1 MAKNYTDLW
10 LHYTPVQSQDAEL
23 FRTVSIPAGTSPI
36 LANAIEEMR
45 TAAEGMFGFQPEFV
59 LVEADKGIALRVD
72 ESLPTEGEGF
82 TLRSDDRKLTIT
94 GKSYAGLLYGV
105 FTVLRRAALKQ
116 SLRGLNLVQSPAC
129 RWRLLNHWDVFTG
142 GRAPVASDAA
152 GLVARPRRYSIFY
165 QGDDIMS
172 DETVRDY
179 CRALASIGI
188 NGVAIHN
195 VNVVGNAIDFI
206 TPRYYRQLTA
216 LAELFAGY
224 GIGLVLPLNF
234 ASPIVIGK
242 METADP
248 AVPEVEAWWHKQLA
262 ELNRNVPNIVGFVV
276 KADSEGFPGPFVYG
290 RTQAEGANIIARAI
304 QPFGQKLFWRCFVYN
319 CQQDWRDTTIDRAKS
334 GYDNFQPLDGQFE
347 DNVILQIKNGPQDFQ
362 VREPVHPLFGG
373 LEHTHEML
381 ELQIYQEYTGA
392 QTHVCF
398 LMPQFKE
405 ILDFHT
411 FARPEKDTVADV
423 IGGRTFG
430 DYDSSGICAVANANA
445 TVNWTGHDL
454 AAANLYGFGR
464 LGFDPT
470 LDPDEIAR
478 EWIIQTY
485 TDDPLVEKNLGHIL
499 GTSWLTYE
507 KYNTPLGLGWLC
519 NNGFHYGPGPDIY
532 EYDRWGTYHR
542 ANWKEIGVDRTSRG
556 TGYTKQYH
564 KELTELYDNIET
576 CPENLVLFFYRLPYS
591 YVLKSG
597 KTLIQ
602 HIYDTHFEGVEDVE
616 VFVREWDELK
626 GHVPDDVFERV
637 QKKFQDQ
644 LAHAKEWRDVI
655 NTYFYR
661 RTGIP
666 DARGRKIYE

>member
-1 MAKNYTDLW
+1 MTKAYTDLW
-10 LHYTPVQSQDAEL
+10 LNYTPVQSQDAAL
-23 FRTVSIPAGTSPI
+23 FRRISMPAEAGAVFDNI
-36 LANAIEEMR
+36 REELR
-45 TAAEGMFGFQPEFV
+45 AAASGMFGFQPEFSAEGADCGLV
-59 LVEADKGIALRVD
+59 LSLDPALDAR
-72 ESLPTEGEGF
+72 EEGF
-82 TLRSDDRKLTIT
+82 RLLSDGEKLTVT
-94 GKSYAGLLYGV
+94 GRSGAGLLYGV
-105 FTVLRRAALKQ
+105 FEVLRRAATGQ
-116 SLRGLNLVQSPAC
+116 SLRNLDLTRSPAC

-142 GRAPVASDAA
+142 NHGPVAGDAS
-152 GLVARPRRYSIFY
+152 GLTARPARYSIFY
-165 QGDDIMS
+165 ENDDIVS
-172 DETVRDY
+172 DRRVRDY
-179 CRALASIGI
+179 CRALASVSI

-195 VNVVGNAIDFI
+195 VNVVGNAFHMI
-206 TPRYYRQLTA
+206 TPRYYDQLTA
-216 LAELFAGY
+216 LSELFAGY
-224 GIGLVLPLNF
+224 GIGLILPLNF
-234 ASPIVIGK
+234 ASPMVVGG
-242 METADP
+242 MDTADP
-248 AVPEVEAWWHKQLA
+248 AVPEVEAWWQRQLA
-262 ELNRNVPNIVGFVV
+262 ALNENVPNIAGFVV
-276 KADSEGFPGPFVYG
+276 KADSEGFPGPFAYG

-319 CQQDWRDTTIDRAKS
+319 CQQDWRDTVTDRARS
-334 GYDNFQPLDGQFE
+334 GYDNFRPLDGQFE

-381 ELQIYQEYTGA
+381 ELQILQEYTGA
-392 QTHVCF
+392 QTHVCY
-398 LMPQFKE
+398 LMPQFRE
-405 ILDFHT
+405 ILDFRT
-411 FARPEKDTVADV
+411 YARPENDTVADV

-430 DYDSSGICAVANANA
+430 DYENSGICAVANAGISM
-445 TVNWTGHDL
+445 NWTGHDL

-478 EWIIQTY
+478 EWIVQTY
-485 TDDPLVEKNLGHIL
+485 SDDPLVVMNLGHIL

-507 KYNTPLGLGWLC
+507 KYNAPLGLGWLC
-519 NNGFHYGPGPDIY
+519 NNGFHYGPGPDVY

-564 KELTELYDNIET
+564 QPLTELYDNIDT
-576 CPENLVLFFYRLPYS
+576 CPENLVLFFYRLPYA

-597 KTLIQ
+597 KTLLQ

-616 VFVREWDELK
+616 VFQREWDELR
-626 GHVPDDVFERV
+626 GHVPEDVFLRV
-637 QKKFQDQ
+637 QQKLQEQ

-666 DARGRKIYE
+666 DQHGRKIYE